1 MTDEG
6 YDDEIPAF
14 DLKRQRL
21 RSGILFAAALVLCGA
36 VIIMLFGLE
45 PPVPGTERYAAVGDF
60 PAGHAW
66 FNTPVPISLYEDLSG
81 HVVVLLFCEFSRLS
95 DVRDLSRFEGLGEE
109 YADQPVELIVVYVP
123 ADSTVAAWRAAVTAW
138 GIGLPVIVDDDGQV
152 SQSMMADRY
161 PMVQVIDSH
170 GRVAGRYHE
179 SWTTTDLEGVVDDV
193 IMLGQAG
200 RSLANDP
207 YDDMPG
213 EFIPPDLLEGG
224 R

>member
-1 MTDEG
+1 MAHEG
-6 YDDEIPAF
+6 YDGEIPAF

-21 RSGILFAAALVLCGA
+21 RSWILFSVAIVLCGA
-36 VIIMLFGLE
+36 VVVFLFGLE
-45 PPVPGTERYAAVGDF
+45 PPVQGTERYAAVGDF

-66 FNTPVPISLYEDLSG
+66 FNTPSPISLYEDLSG
-81 HVVVLLFCEFSRLS
+81 HVVVLLFSDFSRLA
-95 DVRDLSRFEGLGEE
+95 DVRDLSRFEALDDE
-109 YADQPVELIVVYVP
+109 YADQPVELIVVYVT
-123 ADSTVAAWRAAVTAW
+123 ADSTAAAWRSTVAAW

-161 PMVQVIDSH
+161 PLVQVLDSH

-179 SWTTTDLEGVVDDV
+179 SWTTTDLAGVVDDV

-213 EFIPPDLLEGG
+213 EFIPPGMGG
-224 R
+224 GDR